1 MTITSALD
9 EFKVMDNCFRLVAET
24 WLLDKVPNLCTFHVN
39 TFNSIPFSSALV
51 LNETQWSVYFTKLIT
66 KTIRHTSLFL
76 LDLFTAYIRAKY
88 TIIIKERKGINA
100 LTK

>member
-9 EFKVMDNCFRLVAET
+9 DFKVLDNCCRLVAET
-24 WLLDKVPNLCTFHVN
+24 GLLDKAPNLCTFHVN
-39 TFNSIPFSSALV
+39 TFNSIPFSGALV

-66 KTIRHTSLFL
+66 NIVRNTSLFL
-76 LDLFTAYIRAKY
+76 LDLFTAYVTAKY
-88 TIIIKERKGINA
+88 TITIKERKGINA